1 VDQDLTHIESAKK
14 VARSSG
20 ILGLGEIPMQVLTLL
35 SGIIVTRVLGAEKFG
50 IYVAAATVIGVGI
63 LIGTMGLNQG
73 VVRFIGLHRDSQTRV
88 TGIIRSALISTLL
101 FGSLVAVI
109 LVLCAPLLEAYVF
122 RIPGVGRIIAMLSIT
137 VPFISVFTVA
147 TSCIQAF
154 EEITYVTLLQKVLQ
168 PSIRLF
174 LLIGLFL
181 AGARLPAL
189 VVRDIFAG
197 MILVVL
203 AFYYLNRTFPSL
215 GKKQRADYSLKAEM
229 FSFTMPLFLAE
240 LVHVI
245 MLRIDILMISAFLGA
260 SDVGVYGIVL
270 RISNLLMV
278 PLMSLDAII
287 YPMMASAF
295 GQKAKGDI
303 ERLYKLSSHWVM
315 MIMTPIVVI
324 TLVFTRDILAFFGPE
339 FVTGATALRLVAIGV
354 TFRIVA
360 GSVAGVLLMGGH
372 SKLIFYNSL
381 GALVFNIVANYY
393 LVPRYGIFGAAL
405 ATGVVMTLWG
415 VIMVVEV
422 FVIYRFVFWTKST
435 FNVLL
440 AGGSVMVAF
449 LLVPLSGHYAVRL
462 AVGTLAATVLSFGV
476 MVLFRCLSEQDWEI
490 IRKAG
495 AKLKLPIFSN
505 GN

>member
-1 VDQDLTHIESAKK
+1 VHQDLTHIKDAKK
-14 VARSSG
+14 VAKSSG

-50 IYVAAATVIGVGI
+50 VYVAAATVVGVGV
-63 LIGTMGLNQG
+63 LIGTMGFNQG
-73 VVRFIGLHRDSQTRV
+73 VVRFIGIYRDSQTRV
-88 TGIIRSALISTLL
+88 MGIIHFALISTLL

-109 LVLCAPLLEAYVF
+109 LTLCAPFLETYVF
-122 RIPGVGRIIAMLSIT
+122 QIPGVGRIIALLSIT
-137 VPFISVFTVA
+137 VPLISVFTVV

-154 EEITYVTLLQKVLQ
+154 EEITYVTLLQKVMQ
-168 PSIRLF
+168 PSIRLL
-174 LLIGLFL
+174 LLIGFFL
-181 AGARLPAL
+181 AGARLSAL
-189 VVRDIFAG
+189 VMRDIFAG
-197 MILVVL
+197 MILVVV
-203 AFYYLNRTFPSL
+203 AFYYLNRRFPPFR
-215 GKKQRADYSLKAEM
+215 KNQRADYSLKTEM

-245 MLRIDILMISAFLGA
+245 MLRIDVLMISAFLGA

-295 GQKAKGDI
+295 GQKAMDDI

-315 MIMTPIVVI
+315 LIMTPVVVI
-324 TLVFTRDILAFFGPE
+324 ALVFTRDILAFFGPE
-339 FVTGATALRLVAIGV
+339 FVTGATALRLIAIGV
-354 TFRIVA
+354 TFRIAA
-360 GSVAGVLLMGGH
+360 GCVAGVLLMGGH

-381 GALVFNIVANYY
+381 GALVFNVVANYH
-393 LVPRYGIFGAAL
+393 LVPRYGIVGAAL

-440 AGGSVMVAF
+440 AAGSVMAVF
-449 LLVPLSGHYAVRL
+449 LLVPVSGHYALRL
-462 AVGTLAATVLSFGV
+462 TVGTLAATVLSFAV
-476 MVLFRCLSEQDWEI
+476 MVLFRCLSDQDWEI
-490 IRKAG
+490 IRKTRT
-495 AKLKLPIFSN
+495 KLKLPI
-505 GN
+505 